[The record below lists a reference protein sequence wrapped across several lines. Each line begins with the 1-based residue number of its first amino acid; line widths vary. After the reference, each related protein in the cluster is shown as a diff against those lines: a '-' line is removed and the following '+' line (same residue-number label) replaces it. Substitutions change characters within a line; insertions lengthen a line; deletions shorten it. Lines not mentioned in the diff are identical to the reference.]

1 MSDFPQDA
9 ARVLDKGYVSVLSV
23 DADDLYVVNGAR
35 ASFAAHSQSMGQREV
50 GLINFLMRE
59 NHSSPFEQG
68 TFRFEIKAPI
78 FVVREWQRH
87 RIGSFNEFSGR
98 YAEFKPEF
106 YIPMGRVRKQ
116 EGKPGDYTF
125 SRVMPAQDDLV
136 CRRMEAVCNDAFM
149 LYRELIEQG
158 IAKEVARMVLPLNMY
173 TTFVWQQN
181 PRSLMN
187 FLRLRNDQ
195 NAQEEIREYAAVI
208 EAIFNREMPVTAAA
222 FNAHGRTC

>member
-1 MSDFPQDA
+1 MPEA
-9 ARVLDKGYVSVLSV
+9 AAKCLDKGYVSILSI
-23 DADDLYVVNGAR
+23 DANDLYVVNGAR
-35 ASFAAHSQSMGQREV
+35 ASFAAHSQAMGKREE

-59 NHSSPFEQG
+59 KHSSPFEQG
-68 TFRFEIKAPI
+68 SFRFEVKAPI

-98 YAEFKPEF
+98 YAQFEPEF
-106 YIPMGRVRKQ
+106 YLPLGRVRKQ
-116 EGKPGDYTF
+116 EGTPGEYTF

-136 CRRMEAVCNDAFM
+136 CSRMEQACNNAFL
-149 LYRELIEQG
+149 LYRELLEEG

-187 FLRLRNDQ
+187 FLRLRNDE
-195 NAQEEIREYAAVI
+195 NAQEEIREYASVI